1 MSDFP
6 LSLVSPALGCAPT
19 LDAAVRVSLSHS
31 SWQLRL
37 HHEAG
42 RLGRGRTRP
51 GQPDVPALLAAR
63 VQTRGR
69 QAVSV
74 NSQRE
79 CFALHT
85 PHGLCGRLSSDT
97 RA

>member
-6 LSLVSPALGCAPT
+6 LSLVLPAPPHWT
-19 LDAAVRVSLSHS
+19 LLSVSLFRS

-42 RLGRGRTRP
+42 RLGRERTRP
-51 GQPDVPALLAAR
+51 GQPDGPALLAAR
-63 VQTRGR
+63 VQTGGR

-85 PHGLCGRLSSDT
+85 PHGPCGRLSSDT
-97 RA
+97 GA